1 MAKIETLKE
10 WGEIPLSALGKNNQ
24 VLPWIDNRRVYIADD
39 KKQVSNPALP
49 TLDKT
54 NMGITV
60 KFYKDNLEWFIQ
72 LCQKQYK
79 ELREKYTDKQ
89 IVKMTGGNKV
99 KYLYD
104 RKTEQNKQL

>member
-1 MAKIETLKE
+1 
-10 WGEIPLSALGKNNQ
+10 
-24 VLPWIDNRRVYIADD
+24 
-39 KKQVSNPALP
+39 
-49 TLDKT
+49 
-54 NMGITV
+54 MGITV
-60 KFYKDNLEWFIQ
+60 KFYNDNLDWFIQ

-79 ELREKYTDKQ
+79 ELRKKYTDKQ